1 MTFYLTQEQ
10 EHLLFLKT
18 CLSLKLTACQEKRHD
33 CPEWARG
40 GATQQELGSQVL
52 GAMQGG
58 VPGLRPGQGD
68 PPQTLLQTEEVAPA
82 VRSHFGSLL
91 GLIRWGG
98 GEGRRK
104 GSGAMS
110 IQEYVNGKCLARAYL
125 GI

>member
-1 MTFYLTQEQ
+1 MTFYLTQ

-18 CLSLKLTACQEKRHD
+18 RLSLKLTACQEKWHD

-40 GATQQELGSQVL
+40 GATQQELGSQVW
-52 GAMQGG
+52 GAMHGG
-58 VPGLRPGQGD
+58 VPGLLPSQGN
-68 PPQTLLQTEEVAPA
+68 PPQTLLQTEEVAPT

-98 GEGRRK
+98 VGRRK
-104 GSGAMS
+104 GSGAMI
-110 IQEYVNGKCLARAYL
+110 IQDYVSGKCLARAYL